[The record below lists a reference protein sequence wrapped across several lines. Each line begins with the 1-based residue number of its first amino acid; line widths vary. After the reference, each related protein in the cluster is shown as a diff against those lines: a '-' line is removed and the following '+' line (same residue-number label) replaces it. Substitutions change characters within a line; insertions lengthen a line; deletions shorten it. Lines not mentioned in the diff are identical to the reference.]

1 MNRIVELDQS
11 GKFVS
16 DFIEGVGLPTP
27 TNWTADICPD
37 GYFAARYAGSRT
49 MSGEWVQGVW
59 VDDKALTEQEEAEL
73 ARKQLVSDTALKVAR
88 LLEDAALRIAPL
100 QDAVDIDEATEDEI
114 ASLKDWKKYRVAL
127 NRIPDQ
133 PGYPQSIDWPAVPA

>member
-1 MNRIVELDQS
+1 M
-11 GKFVS
+11 
-16 DFIEGVGLPTP
+16 
-27 TNWTADICPD
+27 
-37 GYFAARYAGSRT
+37 
-49 MSGEWVQGVW
+49 
-59 VDDKALTEQEEAEL
+59 
-73 ARKQLVSDTALKVAR
+73 SDTALKVAR

>member
-1 MNRIVELDQS
+1 
-11 GKFVS
+11 
-16 DFIEGVGLPTP
+16 
-27 TNWTADICPD
+27 
-37 GYFAARYAGSRT
+37 